1 MKFSAAVLTTFL
13 TVSAIGWH
21 AGMVRAVPVESGD
34 NPPTIPASNNP
45 SESEQTGGDEGY
57 SGDNPPT
64 IPASNNPSESEQTG
78 GDEAYSGTKFT
89 CVSQGNGKWATVG
102 QRPGGQPI
110 PVIIWTQSASKYF
123 GSQFAP
129 KNRCQIVT
137 SKFNTAVRE
146 SGGSLKDVLLTSGN
160 INGQVV
166 ICVISD
172 RDNGCQDK
180 NTLFTLKPENAKNPD
195 KVLSQLLEISTK
207 GSDAGVIT
215 ETRSNRRRVT
225 VKLSDV
231 LSIAARRSSSSPVKK
246 PKVQNNRRNQPGL

>member
-13 TVSAIGWH
+13 TLSAMGWH
-21 AGMVRAVPVESGD
+21 AGMVRAVPAENGDNPPTVPASDNPSNPEQTGNEAYSED

-45 SESEQTGGDEGY
+45 SNSEQT
-57 SGDNPPT
+57 
-64 IPASNNPSESEQTG
+64 
-78 GDEAYSGTKFT
+78 EAYSGTKFT
-89 CVSQGNGKWATVG
+89 CVSQSNGKWATVG

-129 KNRCQIVT
+129 QTRCQIVT
-137 SKFNTAVRE
+137 SKFNTAVQE
-146 SGGSLKDVLLTSGN
+146 SGGSLQDVLLTSGN
-160 INGQVV
+160 VNGQVV

-172 RDNGCQDK
+172 RDNGCQEK
-180 NTLFTLKPENAKNPD
+180 NTLFTLKPENARNPD

-207 GSDAGVIT
+207 GSGGGVIT
-215 ETRSNRRRVT
+215 ETRSNRRRVI

-231 LSIAARRSSSSPVKK
+231 LAARRSSSSPVKK
-246 PKVQNNRRNQPGL
+246 PKFQNNRRNQTGL

>member
-1 MKFSAAVLTTFL
+1 MKPTVETT
-13 TVSAIGWH
+13 H
-21 AGMVRAVPVESGD
+21 
-34 NPPTIPASNNP
+34 PPTPASNNP
-45 SESEQTGGDEGY
+45 SNSQQT
-57 SGDNPPT
+57 
-64 IPASNNPSESEQTG
+64 

-129 KNRCQIVT
+129 ENRCQIVT

-146 SGGSLKDVLLTSGN
+146 SGGSLQDVLLTSGN
-160 INGQVV
+160 VNGQVV

-172 RDNGCQDK
+172 RDNGCQEK

-207 GSDAGVIT
+207 GSDGGVIT
-215 ETRSNRRRVT
+215 ETRSNRRRVI

-231 LSIAARRSSSSPVKK
+231 LAARRSSSSPLKK
-246 PKVQNNRRNQPGL
+246 PKVQNNRRNQTGL

>member
-1 MKFSAAVLTTFL
+1 MKFSATVLATFL
-13 TVSAIGWH
+13 AVSAMGWH

-34 NPPTIPASNNP
+34 NPPSIPASDNP
-45 SESEQTGGDEGY
+45 SDSEQTGD
-57 SGDNPPT
+57 DT
-64 IPASNNPSESEQTG
+64 
-78 GDEAYSGTKFT
+78 YSGTKFT
-89 CVSQGNGKWATVG
+89 CVPQGNGKWATVG
-102 QRPGGQPI
+102 QRPGGPAI

-129 KNRCQIVT
+129 ENRCQIVT
-137 SKFNTAVRE
+137 RKFNTAVQE
-146 SGGSLKDVLLTSGN
+146 SGGSLQDVLLTSGN
-160 INGQVV
+160 VNGQVV

-172 RDNGCQDK
+172 QDNGCQDK

-207 GSDAGVIT
+207 GSDGGVIT

-231 LSIAARRSSSSPVKK
+231 LAARRSSSSPVKK
-246 PKVQNNRRNQPGL
+246 PKVQNNRRNQRGL